1 MIELVNFV
9 DLQEEY
15 KNKQNND
22 PDMIVNFVVPKK
34 FGEIEQIEADA
45 GSGSSHRKS
54 SLYDKIKQEE
64 FKEVSYLV
72 FICIGNKDRFKL
84 NS

>member
-15 KNKQNND
+15 KNKQDND
-22 PDMIVNFVVPKK
+22 PDMKVNFVVPKK
-34 FGEIEQIEADA
+34 FGEIEQIEAATANA
-45 GSGSSHRKS
+45 GSESSYRKS

-72 FICIGNKDRFKL
+72 FIVCRR
-84 NS
+84 

>member
-15 KNKQNND
+15 KNKQYTD
-22 PDMIVNFVVPKK
+22 PDMKVNFVVPKK
-34 FGEIEQIEADA
+34 FGEVEHTEAETTNADPE
-45 GSGSSHRKS
+45 SKNKKP

-72 FICIGNKDRFKL
+72 FIV
-84 NS
+84 